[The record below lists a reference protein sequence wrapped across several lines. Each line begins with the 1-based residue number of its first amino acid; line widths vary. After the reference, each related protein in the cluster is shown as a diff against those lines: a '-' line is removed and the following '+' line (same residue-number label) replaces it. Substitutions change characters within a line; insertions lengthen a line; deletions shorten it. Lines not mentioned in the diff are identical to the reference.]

1 MTKFTRRH
9 LSSADAGTLLTRALL
24 TTTSPASQHPT
35 EYLLSVALNA
45 ATGIVHAYASP
56 IVDVIRLSSLRQ
68 AISVAATAMAWD
80 PSHPITDVITRFS
93 TPTHAEA
100 WAQAEQ
106 EIDESL
112 GGWQGTADPLESLAG
127 YPATDDPLDVALM
140 RHRMIVGQCIAN
152 ELCDAVD
159 VAKGRHTSDD
169 DLAELLEVLEGRLLV
184 GDGPYAAMSAAL
196 ETVPVP
202 E

>member
-9 LSSADAGTLLTRALL
+9 LSSVDAGTLLRRALL

-56 IVDVIRLSSLRQ
+56 IVDAIKLSNLRQ

-80 PSHPITDVITRFS
+80 PSHPLTGVVTRFS
-93 TPTHAEA
+93 TPSHAEA

-106 EIDESL
+106 EIDGSL
-112 GGWQGTADPLESLAG
+112 ERYAPAG
-127 YPATDDPLDVALM
+127 EDPLDVALM

-152 ELCDAVD
+152 ELCDTVGL
-159 VAKGRHTSDD
+159 AKGRHTSDD

>member
-1 MTKFTRRH
+1 MTKCTRRH
-9 LSSADAGTLLTRALL
+9 LSSVDAGTLLRRALL

-35 EYLLSVALNA
+35 EYLLSIALNA
-45 ATGIVHAYASP
+45 ATGIVHAYALP
-56 IVDVIRLSSLRQ
+56 IVDVMRLSNLRQ

-80 PSHPITDVITRFS
+80 PSHPLTDTVTRFS
-93 TPTHAEA
+93 TPSHAEA

-112 GGWQGTADPLESLAG
+112 AG
-127 YPATDDPLDVALM
+127 YAPAGEDPLDVALM

-152 ELCDAVD
+152 ELCDAVYVD
-159 VAKGRHTSDD
+159 ELRRHTSDD

>member
-1 MTKFTRRH
+1 MTKSGRRH
-9 LSSADAGTLLTRALL
+9 LSSADAGTLLRRALL

-56 IVDVIRLSSLRQ
+56 IVDVLHVTNLRQ

-80 PSHPITDVITRFS
+80 PSHPLTDVVTRFS
-93 TPTHAEA
+93 APTHAEA

-106 EIDESL
+106 EIDESF
-112 GGWQGTADPLESLAG
+112 AN

-152 ELCDAVD
+152 ELCDAVE

>member
-9 LSSADAGTLLTRALL
+9 LSSVDAGTLLRRALL

-45 ATGIVHAYASP
+45 ATGIVHAYSFPLIDA
-56 IVDVIRLSSLRQ
+56 IKLSNLRQ
-68 AISVAATAMAWD
+68 AVSVAATAMAWD
-80 PSHPITDVITRFS
+80 PSHPLTGVVTRFS

-106 EIDESL
+106 EIDESFASFPP
-112 GGWQGTADPLESLAG
+112 TN
-127 YPATDDPLDVALM
+127 DPLDVALM

-159 VAKGRHTSDD
+159 LAKGRHTSDD

>member
-1 MTKFTRRH
+1 MTECTRRH
-9 LSSADAGTLLTRALL
+9 LSSADAGTLLRRALL

-35 EYLLSVALNA
+35 EYLLSVALNS
-45 ATGIVHAYASP
+45 ATGIVHAHALPY
-56 IVDVIRLSSLRQ
+56 VDVIRLSSLRQ

-80 PSHPITDVITRFS
+80 PSHPLTDVVTRFS

-106 EIDESL
+106 EID
-112 GGWQGTADPLESLAG
+112 DSLAN

-152 ELCDAVD
+152 ELCDAV
-159 VAKGRHTSDD
+159 GLPTRRHTSDD

>member
-9 LSSADAGTLLTRALL
+9 LSSVDAGTLLRRALL
-24 TTTSPASQHPT
+24 TTESPASQHPT

-56 IVDVIRLSSLRQ
+56 IVDVLHVTNLRQ

-80 PSHPITDVITRFS
+80 PSHPLTDVVTRFS
-93 TPTHAEA
+93 TPSHAEA
-100 WAQAEQ
+100 WQQAEQ

-112 GGWQGTADPLESLAG
+112 AGDPAG
-127 YPATDDPLDVALM
+127 DDPLDVALM

>member
-1 MTKFTRRH
+1 MTKCTRRH
-9 LSSADAGTLLTRALL
+9 LSSVDAGTLLRRALL

-35 EYLLSVALNA
+35 EYLLSIALNA
-45 ATGIVHAYASP
+45 ATGLVHAYASP
-56 IVDVIRLSSLRQ
+56 IVDVLHVTNLRQ
-68 AISVAATAMAWD
+68 AIRVAATAMAWD
-80 PSHPITDVITRFS
+80 PSHPLTGVVTRFS
-93 TPTHAEA
+93 TPSHAEA

-106 EIDESL
+106 EIDESF
-112 GGWQGTADPLESLAG
+112 A
-127 YPATDDPLDVALM
+127 ATPPTNDPLDVALM

-152 ELCDAVD
+152 ELCDAV
-159 VAKGRHTSDD
+159 GLGLRRHTSDE

>member
-1 MTKFTRRH
+1 MTKCTRRH
-9 LSSADAGTLLTRALL
+9 LSSVDAGTLLRRALL

-56 IVDVIRLSSLRQ
+56 IVDVLHVTNLRQ

-80 PSHPITDVITRFS
+80 PSHPLTDVVTRFS
-93 TPTHAEA
+93 TPSHAEA
-100 WAQAEQ
+100 WQQAEQ
-106 EIDESL
+106 EID
-112 GGWQGTADPLESLAG
+112 GILAG
-127 YPATDDPLDVALM
+127 YPWQPGDPLDVALM
-140 RHRMIVGQCIAN
+140 RHRIIVGQCIAN

-159 VAKGRHTSDD
+159 VAKGRHTTDD

>member
-9 LSSADAGTLLTRALL
+9 LSSVDAGTLLRRALL

-56 IVDVIRLSSLRQ
+56 IVDVLHVTNLRQ

-80 PSHPITDVITRFS
+80 PSHPLTGVVTRFS
-93 TPTHAEA
+93 APTHAEA

-112 GGWQGTADPLESLAG
+112 AGDPAG
-127 YPATDDPLDVALM
+127 DDPLDVALM

-152 ELCDAVD
+152 ELCDAVGL
-159 VAKGRHTSDD
+159 AKGRHTSDD

>member
-1 MTKFTRRH
+1 MTKCTRRH
-9 LSSADAGTLLTRALL
+9 LSSVDAGTLLRRALL

-35 EYLLSVALNA
+35 EYLLSIALNA

-56 IVDVIRLSSLRQ
+56 IIDVLHVTNLRQ
-68 AISVAATAMAWD
+68 AISVSATAMAWD
-80 PSHPITDVITRFS
+80 PSHPLTDIVTRFS
-93 TPTHAEA
+93 TPSHAEA

-106 EIDESL
+106 EIDESFA
-112 GGWQGTADPLESLAG
+112 GTP
-127 YPATDDPLDVALM
+127 PTDDPLDVALM

-159 VAKGRHTSDD
+159 LAKDRHTTDD

>member
-1 MTKFTRRH
+1 MTECTRTECTRRH
-9 LSSADAGTLLTRALL
+9 LSIVDAGTLLRRALL

-35 EYLLSVALNA
+35 EYLLSVALNS

-56 IVDVIRLSSLRQ
+56 IVDVLHVTKLRQ

-80 PSHPITDVITRFS
+80 PSHPLTDVVTRFS

-100 WAQAEQ
+100 WAWVEQ
-106 EIDESL
+106 EID
-112 GGWQGTADPLESLAG
+112 DSLAN

-152 ELCDAVD
+152 ELCDAV
-159 VAKGRHTSDD
+159 GLPTRRHTSDD

-196 ETVPVP
+196 ESVPVP

>member
-9 LSSADAGTLLTRALL
+9 LSSVDAGTLLRRALL

-56 IVDVIRLSSLRQ
+56 IVDVLHVTKLRQ

-80 PSHPITDVITRFS
+80 PSHPLTDVVTRFS
-93 TPTHAEA
+93 TPSHAEA

-112 GGWQGTADPLESLAG
+112 AS
-127 YPATDDPLDVALM
+127 YPSTDDPLDVALM

-169 DLAELLEVLEGRLLV
+169 DLAELLEVLEGRLV
-184 GDGPYAAMSAAL
+184 AGDGPYAAMSAAL

>member
-1 MTKFTRRH
+1 MTKCTRRH
-9 LSSADAGTLLTRALL
+9 LSSVDAGTLLRRALL

-45 ATGIVHAYASP
+45 ATGLVHAYASP
-56 IVDVIRLSSLRQ
+56 IVDVLHVTNLRQ
-68 AISVAATAMAWD
+68 AIRVAATAMAWD
-80 PSHPITDVITRFS
+80 PSHPLTDVVTRFS
-93 TPTHAEA
+93 TPSHAEA

-106 EIDESL
+106 EIDESFA
-112 GGWQGTADPLESLAG
+112 GTPS
-127 YPATDDPLDVALM
+127 TNDPLDVALM
-140 RHRMIVGQCIAN
+140 RHRIIVGQCIAN

-159 VAKGRHTSDD
+159 LAKGRHTSDE

>member
-1 MTKFTRRH
+1 MTKCPHRH
-9 LSSADAGTLLTRALL
+9 LSTVDAGTLLRRALL

-35 EYLLSVALNA
+35 EYLLSIALNA
-45 ATGIVHAYASP
+45 ATGIVHASRSP
-56 IVDVIRLSSLRQ
+56 
-68 AISVAATAMAWD
+68 VANITALIGYRHTLATATSAMTWD
-80 PSHPITDVITRFS
+80 PSHPLTGVVTRFS

-100 WAQAEQ
+100 WAQAER

-112 GGWQGTADPLESLAG
+112 DASPS
-127 YPATDDPLDVALM
+127 TDDPLDTALM
-140 RHRMIVGQCIAN
+140 RHRLIVGQCIAN
-152 ELCDAVD
+152 ELCDAIWRPT
-159 VAKGRHTSDD
+159 GRHTSDD

-196 ETVPVP
+196 ESVPVP

>member
-1 MTKFTRRH
+1 MTKCTRRH
-9 LSSADAGTLLTRALL
+9 LSSVDAGTLLRRALL

-45 ATGIVHAYASP
+45 ATGLVHAYASP
-56 IVDVIRLSSLRQ
+56 IVDVLHVTNLRQ
-68 AISVAATAMAWD
+68 AIRVAATAMAWD
-80 PSHPITDVITRFS
+80 PSHPLTDVVTRFS
-93 TPTHAEA
+93 TPSHAEA
-100 WAQAEQ
+100 WQQAEQ

-112 GGWQGTADPLESLAG
+112 AGTP
-127 YPATDDPLDVALM
+127 PTNDPLDVALM
-140 RHRMIVGQCIAN
+140 RHRIIVGQCIAN
-152 ELCDAVD
+152 ELCDAVGL
-159 VAKGRHTSDD
+159 AKGRHTTDD

>member
-1 MTKFTRRH
+1 MTECTRRH
-9 LSSADAGTLLTRALL
+9 LSSADAGTLLRRALL
-24 TTTSPASQHPT
+24 TTTSPASQHPA
-35 EYLLSVALNA
+35 EYLLSVAPEA
-45 ATGIVHAYASP
+45 AAGIVHAHALPY
-56 IVDVIRLSSLRQ
+56 VDVIRLSSLCQ

-80 PSHPITDVITRFS
+80 PSHPLTDVVTRFS

-106 EIDESL
+106 ELEEL
-112 GGWQGTADPLESLAG
+112 LATRPLEEQRKILG
-127 YPATDDPLDVALM
+127 LM

-152 ELCDAVD
+152 ELCDAV
-159 VAKGRHTSDD
+159 GLPTRRHTSDD

-196 ETVPVP
+196 ESVPVP

>member
-1 MTKFTRRH
+1 MTKCTRRH
-9 LSSADAGTLLTRALL
+9 LSSVDAGTLLRRALL

-56 IVDVIRLSSLRQ
+56 IVDVLHVTNLRQ

-80 PSHPITDVITRFS
+80 PSHPLTDVVTRFS
-93 TPTHAEA
+93 APTHAEA

-106 EIDESL
+106 EIDESF
-112 GGWQGTADPLESLAG
+112 AN

>member
-1 MTKFTRRH
+1 MTKSTRRH
-9 LSSADAGTLLTRALL
+9 LSTADAGILLRKALL
-24 TTTSPASQHPT
+24 TTESPASQHPT

-56 IVDVIRLSSLRQ
+56 IIDVLHVTNLRQ

-80 PSHPITDVITRFS
+80 PSHPLTDVVTRFS
-93 TPTHAEA
+93 TPSHAEA

-112 GGWQGTADPLESLAG
+112 AGTP
-127 YPATDDPLDVALM
+127 PTDDPLDVALM

-159 VAKGRHTSDD
+159 VAKGRHTTDD

>member
-1 MTKFTRRH
+1 MTKCTRRH
-9 LSSADAGTLLTRALL
+9 LSSVDAGILLRKALL
-24 TTTSPASQHPT
+24 TTESPASQHPT

-56 IVDVIRLSSLRQ
+56 IIDVLHVTNLRQ
-68 AISVAATAMAWD
+68 AISVSATAMAWD
-80 PSHPITDVITRFS
+80 PSHPLTDVVTRFS
-93 TPTHAEA
+93 TPSHAEA
-100 WAQAEQ
+100 WQQAEQ

-112 GGWQGTADPLESLAG
+112 AS
-127 YPATDDPLDVALM
+127 YPAAGEDPLDVALM

-159 VAKGRHTSDD
+159 VAKDRHTTDE

>member
-1 MTKFTRRH
+1 MTKCTRRH
-9 LSSADAGTLLTRALL
+9 LSSVDAGTLLRRALL

-35 EYLLSVALNA
+35 EYLLSIALNA

-56 IVDVIRLSSLRQ
+56 IIDVLHVTNLRQ
-68 AISVAATAMAWD
+68 AIRVAATAMAWD
-80 PSHPITDVITRFS
+80 PSHPLTDVVTRFS
-93 TPTHAEA
+93 TPSHAEA
-100 WAQAEQ
+100 WQQAEQ
-106 EIDESL
+106 EIDESF
-112 GGWQGTADPLESLAG
+112 AS
-127 YPATDDPLDVALM
+127 YPAADDPLDVALM
-140 RHRMIVGQCIAN
+140 RHRIIVGQCIAN
-152 ELCDAVD
+152 EPCDAVGL
-159 VAKGRHTSDD
+159 AKDRHTSDE

>member
-1 MTKFTRRH
+1 MTKCTRRH
-9 LSSADAGTLLTRALL
+9 LSTADAGILLRKALL
-24 TTTSPASQHPT
+24 TTESPASQHPT
-35 EYLLSVALNA
+35 EYLLSVAINA

-56 IVDVIRLSSLRQ
+56 IVDVLHVTKLRQ

-80 PSHPITDVITRFS
+80 PSHPLTDTVTRFGA
-93 TPTHAEA
+93 PTHAEA

-112 GGWQGTADPLESLAG
+112 AG
-127 YPATDDPLDVALM
+127 YPSTDDPLDVALM

-159 VAKGRHTSDD
+159 VAKDRHTSDD

>member
-1 MTKFTRRH
+1 MTKCSRRH
-9 LSSADAGTLLTRALL
+9 LSTADAGILLRKALL
-24 TTTSPASQHPT
+24 TTESPASQHPT
-35 EYLLSVALNA
+35 EYLLSVAINA

-56 IVDVIRLSSLRQ
+56 IVDVLHVTNLRQ

-80 PSHPITDVITRFS
+80 PSHPLTDVVTRFS
-93 TPTHAEA
+93 APSHAEA

-112 GGWQGTADPLESLAG
+112 AG
-127 YPATDDPLDVALM
+127 YPATEDPLDVALM
-140 RHRMIVGQCIAN
+140 RHRMIVGQCIGN

>member
-1 MTKFTRRH
+1 MTKCTRRH
-9 LSSADAGTLLTRALL
+9 LSSVDAGTLLRRALL

-35 EYLLSVALNA
+35 EYLLSIALNA

-56 IVDVIRLSSLRQ
+56 IIDVLHVTNLRQ
-68 AISVAATAMAWD
+68 AISVSATAMAWD
-80 PSHPITDVITRFS
+80 PSHPLTDVVTRFS
-93 TPTHAEA
+93 TPSHAEA
-100 WAQAEQ
+100 WQQAEQ
-106 EIDESL
+106 EIDGSL
-112 GGWQGTADPLESLAG
+112 DG
-127 YPATDDPLDVALM
+127 YPSTDDPLDVALM

-152 ELCDAVD
+152 ELCDAIDVD
-159 VAKGRHTSDD
+159 ELRRHTSDE

>member
-1 MTKFTRRH
+1 MTKCTRRH
-9 LSSADAGTLLTRALL
+9 LSSVDAGTLLRRALL

-35 EYLLSVALNA
+35 EYLLSIALNA

-56 IVDVIRLSSLRQ
+56 IIDVLHVTNLRQ

-80 PSHPITDVITRFS
+80 PSHPLTDVVTRFS
-93 TPTHAEA
+93 TPSHAEA

-106 EIDESL
+106 EIDESFA
-112 GGWQGTADPLESLAG
+112 GTP
-127 YPATDDPLDVALM
+127 PTDDPLDVALM
-140 RHRMIVGQCIAN
+140 RHRMIVGPCIAN

-159 VAKGRHTSDD
+159 LAKDRHTTDD

>member
-1 MTKFTRRH
+1 MTECTRTECTRRH
-9 LSSADAGTLLTRALL
+9 LSSVDAGTLLRRALL

-45 ATGIVHAYASP
+45 ATGIVDAYAFP
-56 IVDVIRLSSLRQ
+56 YVDVLHVTNLRQ

-80 PSHPITDVITRFS
+80 PSHPLTDVVTRFS
-93 TPTHAEA
+93 TPSHAEA

-106 EIDESL
+106 EID
-112 GGWQGTADPLESLAG
+112 ESLAG

-140 RHRMIVGQCIAN
+140 RHRMIVGQCIAS

-169 DLAELLEVLEGRLLV
+169 DLAELLEVLEGRLV
-184 GDGPYAAMSAAL
+184 AGDGPYAAMSAAL

>member
-1 MTKFTRRH
+1 MTKCTRRH
-9 LSSADAGTLLTRALL
+9 LSSVDAGTLLRRALL

-45 ATGIVHAYASP
+45 ATGIVHAHALP
-56 IVDVIRLSSLRQ
+56 FVDAIKLSNLRQ

-80 PSHPITDVITRFS
+80 PSHPLTDVVTRFS
-93 TPTHAEA
+93 TPSHAEA

-106 EIDESL
+106 EIDDDL
-112 GGWQGTADPLESLAG
+112 RR

>member
-1 MTKFTRRH
+1 MTKCTRRH
-9 LSSADAGTLLTRALL
+9 LSSVDAGTLLRRALL

-35 EYLLSVALNA
+35 EYLLSIALNA

-56 IVDVIRLSSLRQ
+56 IIDVLHVTNLRR

-80 PSHPITDVITRFS
+80 PSHPLTDTVTRFS
-93 TPTHAEA
+93 TPSHAEA
-100 WAQAEQ
+100 WQQAEQ
-106 EIDESL
+106 EID
-112 GGWQGTADPLESLAG
+112 GILAG
-127 YPATDDPLDVALM
+127 YPWQPDDPLDVALM

-159 VAKGRHTSDD
+159 VAKDRHTSDE

>member
-1 MTKFTRRH
+1 MTKCTRRH
-9 LSSADAGTLLTRALL
+9 LSSVDAGTLLRRALL

-45 ATGIVHAYASP
+45 ATGLVHAYASP
-56 IVDVIRLSSLRQ
+56 IVDVLHVTNLRQ
-68 AISVAATAMAWD
+68 AIRVAATAMAWD
-80 PSHPITDVITRFS
+80 PSHPLTDVVTRFS
-93 TPTHAEA
+93 TPSHAEA

-106 EIDESL
+106 EIDESFA
-112 GGWQGTADPLESLAG
+112 GTP
-127 YPATDDPLDVALM
+127 PTNDPLDVALM
-140 RHRMIVGQCIAN
+140 RHRIIVGQCIAN
-152 ELCDAVD
+152 ELCDAVYVD
-159 VAKGRHTSDD
+159 ELRRHTSDE

>member
-9 LSSADAGTLLTRALL
+9 LSSVDAGTLLRRALL

-56 IVDVIRLSSLRQ
+56 IVDVLHVTNLRQ

-80 PSHPITDVITRFS
+80 PSHPLTDVVTRFS
-93 TPTHAEA
+93 TPSHAEA

-112 GGWQGTADPLESLAG
+112 AGT
-127 YPATDDPLDVALM
+127 PATDDPLDVALM

-152 ELCDAVD
+152 ELCDAVGL
-159 VAKGRHTSDD
+159 AKGRHTSDD
-169 DLAELLEVLEGRLLV
+169 DLAELLEVLEGRLV
-184 GDGPYAAMSAAL
+184 AGDGPYAAMSAAL

>member
-9 LSSADAGTLLTRALL
+9 LSSVDAGTLLRRALL

-56 IVDVIRLSSLRQ
+56 TDDVIRLSSLRQ

-80 PSHPITDVITRFS
+80 PSHPLTDVVTRFS
-93 TPTHAEA
+93 TPSHAEA
-100 WAQAEQ
+100 WAWAEQ
-106 EIDESL
+106 EID
-112 GGWQGTADPLESLAG
+112 DFLAG

-169 DLAELLEVLEGRLLV
+169 DLAELLEVLEGRLV
-184 GDGPYAAMSAAL
+184 AGDGPYAAMSAAL

>member
-1 MTKFTRRH
+1 MTKCTRRH
-9 LSSADAGTLLTRALL
+9 LSSVDAGILLRKALL
-24 TTTSPASQHPT
+24 TTESPASQHPT
-35 EYLLSVALNA
+35 EFLLSVAINA
-45 ATGIVHAYASP
+45 ATGIVHAYALP
-56 IVDVIRLSSLRQ
+56 YVDVIRLSSLRQ
-68 AISVAATAMAWD
+68 AITVAATAMAWD
-80 PSHPITDVITRFS
+80 PSHPLTDTVTRFS
-93 TPTHAEA
+93 TPSHTEA
-100 WAQAEQ
+100 WQQAEQ

-112 GGWQGTADPLESLAG
+112 AGT
-127 YPATDDPLDVALM
+127 PASDDPLDAALM

-152 ELCDAVD
+152 ELCDTVGL
-159 VAKGRHTSDD
+159 AKGRHTTDD

>member
-9 LSSADAGTLLTRALL
+9 LSSADAGTLLRRALL

-45 ATGIVHAYASP
+45 ATGIVDAYASP
-56 IVDVIRLSSLRQ
+56 IVDVLHVTNLRQ

-80 PSHPITDVITRFS
+80 PSHPLTDVVTRFS
-93 TPTHAEA
+93 TPSHAEA

-106 EIDESL
+106 EIDGDL
-112 GGWQGTADPLESLAG
+112 RR

>member
-1 MTKFTRRH
+1 MTKCTRRR
-9 LSSADAGTLLTRALL
+9 LSSADAGILLRKALL
-24 TTTSPASQHPT
+24 TTESPASQHPT

-56 IVDVIRLSSLRQ
+56 IVDVLHVTNLRQ

-80 PSHPITDVITRFS
+80 PSHPLTGVVTRFS
-93 TPTHAEA
+93 APSHAEP

-106 EIDESL
+106 EID
-112 GGWQGTADPLESLAG
+112 ESLAG

>member
-1 MTKFTRRH
+1 MTKCTRRH
-9 LSSADAGTLLTRALL
+9 LSSVDAGTLLRRALL

-45 ATGIVHAYASP
+45 ATGIVHSYTLP
-56 IVDVIRLSSLRQ
+56 IVDDMRLSNLRQ
-68 AISVAATAMAWD
+68 AIRVAATAMAWD
-80 PSHPITDVITRFS
+80 PSHPLTGVVTRFS
-93 TPTHAEA
+93 TPSHAEA

-112 GGWQGTADPLESLAG
+112 AS
-127 YPATDDPLDVALM
+127 YPAADDPLDVALM
-140 RHRMIVGQCIAN
+140 RHRIIVGQCIAN
-152 ELCDAVD
+152 ELCDTIGL
-159 VAKGRHTSDD
+159 AKDRHTTDD

>member
-1 MTKFTRRH
+1 MTKCTRRH
-9 LSSADAGTLLTRALL
+9 LSSVDAGTLLRRALL
-24 TTTSPASQHPT
+24 TTTLPASQHPT

-56 IVDVIRLSSLRQ
+56 IIDVLHVTNLRQ
-68 AISVAATAMAWD
+68 AIRVAATAMAWD
-80 PSHPITDVITRFS
+80 PSHPLTDVVTRFS
-93 TPTHAEA
+93 TPSHAEA

-106 EIDESL
+106 EIDGSL
-112 GGWQGTADPLESLAG
+112 ERYAPAG
-127 YPATDDPLDVALM
+127 DPLDVALM

-152 ELCDAVD
+152 ELCDAVGL
-159 VAKGRHTSDD
+159 AKDRHTTDD

>member
-9 LSSADAGTLLTRALL
+9 LSSVDAGTLLRRALL

-56 IVDVIRLSSLRQ
+56 IVDVLHVTNLRQ

-80 PSHPITDVITRFS
+80 PSHPLTDVVTRFS
-93 TPTHAEA
+93 APTHAEA

-106 EIDESL
+106 EID
-112 GGWQGTADPLESLAG
+112 DYLAG
-127 YPATDDPLDVALM
+127 DPATDDPLDVALM

-152 ELCDAVD
+152 ELCDAVGL
-159 VAKGRHTSDD
+159 AKGRHTSDD